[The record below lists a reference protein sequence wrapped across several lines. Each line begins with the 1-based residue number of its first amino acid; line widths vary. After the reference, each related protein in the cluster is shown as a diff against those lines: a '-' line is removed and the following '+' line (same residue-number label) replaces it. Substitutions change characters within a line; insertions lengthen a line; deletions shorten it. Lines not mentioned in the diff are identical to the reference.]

1 VRRIALRFTS
11 AAALFYISLCVSAV
25 QGQDSQPTPKRA
37 AQKADQKVSF
47 PRKIVLLA
55 GPRDGKHPAGAHEYD
70 TTVRTIKDALE
81 SSNIADKVKV
91 ELHTNG
97 WPEDPATLDDADAIF
112 IASAGADH
120 SEAAHPLLVG
130 DRLAVLG
137 RQMDRGCGLV
147 MIHWS
152 LFVPIKHEKEFLRW
166 VGGFFDYQRGDDPRG
181 WHSDITFATAKVDP
195 NDDHP
200 IGKGVPP
207 FEHRDE
213 YYYNIR
219 FRKTDARLTPVVTVK
234 LPEVEKPQV
243 VAWAVERKDGGRGFA
258 FTGGHFQNSWE
269 NDAYRTLMLNALCWT
284 AKVPIPAGGIHK
296 QLAFDDQWTPKR
308 HLGKGDLPAEKEED
322 WVDARIR
329 ESDTGPF
336 FTASIAVPPP
346 GSDPSEPKD
355 TRKAPLDSD
364 MVVKAL
370 AIKLG
375 GKDGLP
381 PAGVLFDKERVVLRC
396 GWTGGFLNHSD
407 RRFGLL
413 EKPTIAGELAWSTPS
428 DAAWLVSSSDDAA
441 RPNNGDQAKANVE
454 YRGLHLSGDRVV
466 LDYSVAGC
474 EVRESFS
481 WLKAAESGTLVR
493 IIRHRPTER
502 PLVLPLGGWPG
513 VAPREIAR
521 DWMFPRTGD
530 LCCFEKDGQTLA
542 IGLAPRMGGYATNGV
557 HLRNAE
563 GGISELVVPPARHE
577 QEYCIVYWQGPAER
591 LDDLQAQVFNWV
603 YDCAG
608 KDDDESKPRPPTGSL
623 EIPSDPA
630 PRWGKPLV
638 TKGVIGSPE
647 PGSPFA
653 VDTVT
658 IPYENPSKALFF
670 TSGFDFTPDGA
681 CYVCTAH
688 GDVWKVTGID
698 DDLDEVRWQ
707 RFATGLY
714 EALGVKVRDGD
725 VFVLGRDQVTRLHD
739 ENGDGEA
746 DYYECFNDDLT
757 DRGES
762 HAYAM
767 CLEADAAGN
776 FYFLKSGAPSTPHGG
791 TLLKLSADG
800 KDLEVFATGFRH
812 PNGMSVGPDGTVTAA
827 DNEGNWVPV
836 TRVDVVEKGD
846 FCGHVPTAHLDPEP
860 ADCGLPLCWLPRVV
874 DNSAGGQV
882 WVPEG
887 AWGPLAGRLL
897 HLSYGRCTANLILK
911 EQVDGVWQGG
921 AIPLLMP
928 RFLSGVCR
936 ARFRT
941 AGEGADGYL
950 YVCGLDGWST
960 EAEADGCLQRVRYVG
975 GPLRIPTDLGVH
987 ENGIEL
993 TFPEPLDPA
1002 VASNPARYAVDIW
1015 NYRWSK
1021 DYGSE
1026 DYSVADPTRIGRD
1039 SLPLTAATVSDDGRS
1054 VFLQVDGLKPV
1065 MQLRVQAGLR
1075 SANGATLPVDYYGT
1089 VHRLRSA
1096 SSGFARSAAAAKAS

>member
-1 VRRIALRFTS
+1 MPRFAFRLAPT
-11 AAALFYISLCVSAV
+11 AAALILFSLCLAPLR
-25 QGQDSQPTPKRA
+25 GQDAQPTPKPA
-37 AQKADQKVSF
+37 AEKKDEKVTF

-70 TTVRTIKDALE
+70 NTARTIKEALE
-81 SSNIADKVKV
+81 ASNVADKVRV
-91 ELHTNG
+91 EVHTDG
-97 WPEDPATLDDADAIF
+97 WPADPATLDDADTIL
-112 IASAGADH
+112 IVSAGADH
-120 SEAAHPLLVG
+120 NEADHPLLVG

-137 RQMDRGCGLV
+137 KQMDRGCGL
-147 MIHWS
+147 MMLHWS

-195 NDDHP
+195 SDDHP
-200 IGKGVPP
+200 IGKGIPP

-219 FRKTDARLTPVVTVK
+219 FRKADPRLVPVVTVK
-234 LPEVEKPQV
+234 LPEVEQPQV
-243 VAWAVERKDGGRGFA
+243 VAWAVQRKDGGRGFA

-284 AKVPIPAGGIHK
+284 AKVPIPAGGVGK

-322 WVDARIR
+322 WIDGRIR
-329 ESDTGPF
+329 DSDTGPF

-346 GSDPSEPKD
+346 GSEPSEPKD
-355 TRKAPLDSD
+355 TRKAPLDPD

-381 PAGVLFDKERVVLRC
+381 PAGVLFDKERMVLRC

-413 EKPTIAGELAWSTPS
+413 EMPTIGGEVQWAVGHDQPWLTSQPGDGFKS
-428 DAAWLVSSSDDAA
+428 DEESPRSPAEVH
-441 RPNNGDQAKANVE
+441 
-454 YRGLHLSGDRVV
+454 YRGLRLDGSRVILSYD
-466 LDYSVAGC
+466 VAGC
-474 EVRESFS
+474 AILESPSLERFGEFTAFVRTFEIAPTDRELRVPLFDWHGS
-481 WLKAAESGTLVR
+481 AVR
-493 IIRHRPTER
+493 IATGEDF
-502 PLVLPLGGWPG
+502 V
-513 VAPREIAR
+513 
-521 DWMFPRTGD
+521 FPH
-530 LCCFEKDGQTLA
+530 LEKDGEVSA
-542 IGLAPRMGGYATNGV
+542 A
-557 HLRNAE
+557 
-563 GGISELVVPPARHE
+563 LVLGRPAQMTSVSTVLPTSRCVFSVLPFEKPQSVAVVQWSGPKDRLDAFRREMASRQIEHRPPAA
-577 QEYCIVYWQGPAER
+577 V
-591 LDDLQAQVFNWV
+591 LSDLIDN
-603 YDCAG
+603 
-608 KDDDESKPRPPTGSL
+608 
-623 EIPSDPA
+623 PA
-630 PRWGKPLV
+630 PRWGEPLV
-638 TKGVIGSPE
+638 TKGVLGSPE

-653 VDTVT
+653 VDTIT
-658 IPYENPSKALFF
+658 IPYDNPYKALFF

-681 CYVCTAH
+681 CYVSTAH

-714 EALGVKVRDGD
+714 EALGVKVRDGE
-725 VFVLGRDQVTRLHD
+725 VFVLGRDQITRLHD

-746 DYYECFNDDLT
+746 DFYECFNDDLT

-767 CLEADAAGN
+767 CLEADTAGN

-800 KDLEVFATGFRH
+800 KNLEVFATGFRH
-812 PNGMSVGPDGTVTAA
+812 PNGMSIGPDGTITAA

-836 TRVDVVEKGD
+836 TRVDIVEKGE

-860 ADCGLPLCWLPRVV
+860 TDPGLPLCWLPRVV

-897 HLSYGRCTANLILK
+897 HLSYGRCTTNLILK

-921 AIPLLMP
+921 AIPLPMP

-936 ARFRT
+936 GRFRT
-941 AGEGADGYL
+941 AGEGADGHLYL
-950 YVCGLDGWST
+950 CGLDGWST
-960 EAEADGCLQRVRYVG
+960 EADADGCLQRVRYVG
-975 GPLRIPTDLGVH
+975 GPLLVPTDLNVH

-993 TFPEPLDPA
+993 TFPEPLDRGL
-1002 VASNPARYAVDIW
+1002 ASNPARYAVEIW
-1015 NYRWSK
+1015 NYHWSK

-1026 DYSVADPTRIGRD
+1026 DYSVADPTQLGRD
-1039 SLPLTAATVSDDGRS
+1039 TLPITAATVSDDGRR
-1054 VFLQVDGLKPV
+1054 VFVRVEGLRPV

-1075 SANGATLPVDYYGT
+1075 TADGATLPVDYYGT

-1096 SSGFARSAAAAKAS
+1096 SSGFARSATAARAS